1 MKEGGNRLLK
11 LTRQEAKL
19 TSVLRMPSTHETL
32 SLNVITDLVSLSLT
46 KGRIVATGFSYSS
59 NRLN

>member
-11 LTRQEAKL
+11 LTRQEAKP

-32 SLNVITDLVSLSLT
+32 SLNVITDPVPLSLT
-46 KGRIVATGFSYSS
+46 AREIIIVINNTRLFSV
-59 NRLN
+59 

>member
-11 LTRQEAKL
+11 LTRQEAKP

-32 SLNVITDLVSLSLT
+32 SLNVITDPVPLSLT
-46 KGRIVATGFSYSS
+46 RG
-59 NRLN
+59 